1 MLQAG
6 VGCELDSRSV
16 ERIVDHSALPDSPAQ
31 TPQSPVPR
39 SSMDRPSDKNRP
51 MPNGVPN
58 GHFRNNSM
66 VNSPIR
72 AYQVIF
78 PCRIIIIYT
87 KTNYSIPISKFM
99 SI

>member
-31 TPQSPVPR
+31 TPQSPIPR
-39 SSMDRPSDKNRP
+39 SMERPSDKNRP
-51 MPNGVPN
+51 MPNGVPHGVPN

-72 AYQVIF
+72 AYQVW
-78 PCRIIIIYT
+78 
-87 KTNYSIPISKFM
+87 KTIA
-99 SI
+99 